1 MAEQFAVRIEN
12 VTKTFGGLKAVDN
25 VSLTIDGGEIFGI
38 IGPNGAGKT
47 TLVNMITGMSAPDS
61 GTVRTSGLDPTH
73 QERQLRDVLG
83 VQFQEAELPEQIEVG
98 EALEMYSAFY
108 QNPRPWRDLVDEWGI
123 ADKVRSRFGKLSGGQ
138 KQRLFICLALL
149 NHPKLVV
156 MDELTTG
163 LDPQARRMSWELIL
177 QVRDMGTTVLL
188 VTHFM
193 DEAEYLCDRIAL
205 IAGGRIE
212 ALGTPSELTSGA
224 PSERVV
230 GFTPPAGLDTDALR
244 QFGTVRETGGQITV
258 SGSAYL
264 MADVA
269 SELKRQGVDPDDLT
283 TISRSLEDIFIQATG
298 DQKVES
304 AT

>member
-1 MAEQFAVRIEN
+1 MEGQFAVRIEN

-61 GTVRTSGLDPTH
+61 GTVRTLGLDPTH

-149 NHPKLVV
+149 NNPKLVV

-163 LDPQARRMSWELIL
+163 LDPQARRMSWELIR

-193 DEAEYLCDRIAL
+193 DEAEFLCDRIAL
-205 IAGGRIE
+205 IAGGRLE

-224 PSERVV
+224 SSERVV

-244 QFGTVRETGGQITV
+244 RFGTVRETGGQTTV
-258 SGSAYL
+258 SGGAYL

-283 TISRSLEDIFIQATG
+283 TISRSLEDIFIQATR
-298 DQKVES
+298 DQQVES
-304 AT
+304 RA